1 MRRIKLEEKPISPF
15 NQGLRRGIEITAVA
29 FVPILL
35 WLLGM
40 VGYRLIE
47 GDRTDVSQPPAV
59 EVPASVEQDPQ

>member
-40 VGYRLIE
+40 IGYWLIE

-59 EVPASVEQDPQ
+59 EVPVPVEQDQQ

>member
-1 MRRIKLEEKPISPF
+1 MKRIKLEEKPVSPF

-47 GDRTDVSQPPAV
+47 GDRTDVLQPPAV
-59 EVPASVEQDPQ
+59 ELPVPVEQDQQ

>member
-29 FVPILL
+29 FAPLLL

-40 VGYRLIE
+40 IGYRLIE

-59 EVPASVEQDPQ
+59 EVPAPVEQDQQ

>member
-35 WLLGM
+35 GLLGM
-40 VGYRLIE
+40 IGYRLIE

-59 EVPASVEQDPQ
+59 EVPAPVEQDQQ